1 MFEAKIEIEDK
12 EYAAEFEVFSD
23 TLQVYLPDGTSRTT
37 ELRGLDPFHA
47 AETHLRFYVAALKRS
62 AN

>member
-1 MFEAKIEIEDK
+1 MFEVKVEIDGK
-12 EYAAEFEVFSD
+12 EHSAEFEIFGD

-47 AETHLRFYVAALKRS
+47 AETHLRFYVAAKKPS
-62 AN
+62 AD